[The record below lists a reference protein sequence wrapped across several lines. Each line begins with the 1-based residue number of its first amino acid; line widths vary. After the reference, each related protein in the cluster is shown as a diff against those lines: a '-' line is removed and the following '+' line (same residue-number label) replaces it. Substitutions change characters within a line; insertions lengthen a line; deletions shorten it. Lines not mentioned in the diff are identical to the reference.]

1 MHTNLNLLAC
11 YGTHGEQFLH
21 ALSVRRRS
29 DNTAGGPAQIQ
40 DRSSLEIDV
49 VPLVDL
55 PATASSTRNQPA
67 RLTSRGGGLLRQRR
81 LLL

>member
-1 MHTNLNLLAC
+1 MLCRTRWLTC
-11 YGTHGEQFLH
+11 
-21 ALSVRRRS
+21 
-29 DNTAGGPAQIQ
+29 NTAPAAAQIQ

-55 PATASSTRNQPA
+55 PASASSMHFQPKQ
-67 RLTSRGGGLLRQRR
+67 LSSRGGGLLRQRR